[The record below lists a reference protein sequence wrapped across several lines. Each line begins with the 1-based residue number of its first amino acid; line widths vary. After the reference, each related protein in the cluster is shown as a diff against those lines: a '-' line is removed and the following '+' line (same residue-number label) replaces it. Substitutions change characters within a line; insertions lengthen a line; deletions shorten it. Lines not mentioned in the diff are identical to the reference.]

1 MVYKRPSTF
10 EIENINLNKYNLAL
24 NETLF
29 HNANGYIGVRY
40 DFEEGSLPE
49 YCFVPSQYINGFYD
63 FTPMK
68 QPENLYGLV
77 REKQIMLNIAD
88 TQTIKLFI
96 GREQFSMFRGTV
108 LKSKL
113 WLDMDKGITVREV
126 LWRSPEGKEL
136 ELKITRMTSFYQL
149 PLFTIQYE
157 VLPLNFSGNIL
168 LESGHNGNVFNYAN
182 PDDPRIADESFQY
195 LNPVSCE
202 IREGASFITSVTSK
216 SGLKICSGVKNVL
229 SRDNQQQFI
238 IDNNNAICKL
248 HTEAFKGE
256 KIELI
261 KYAVFCDSIRY
272 ADCMQQA
279 ARELKKAQEYSLPY
293 LYQKQEEYLKNF
305 WDSCLVEIEG
315 DEESNFAIRYSM
327 YQLIQS
333 VGKDRYSN
341 IAPKGLS
348 GDGYEGHFFWDSEM
362 YIQPFFTITQPSI
375 SKTLIENRYQALPMA
390 KENAKIMGHSKGAL
404 YPWRT
409 IMGKEC
415 SGYFPSGSAQYHING
430 AIAYAIISYYLATK
444 DLPFMLEKG
453 AEIIWE
459 TARLWL
465 DTGNFHDN
473 KFYINN
479 VTGPDEYTCLVNNN
493 YYTNV
498 LAQYHLRWA
507 VKLYKLLNG
516 CAGFDYLI
524 NKIGLRKSEI
534 AEFQEAADKMYLPYD
549 PKLNINPQDDS
560 FLQKR
565 KWDISAIP
573 KEKFPLLLHYHPL
586 HLYRHQICKQPD
598 TVLAHFILE
607 DAEST
612 ETIRNSYLYYE
623 KITTHCSSLS
633 SCIFSI
639 MAARL
644 GMVDK
649 ALRYYEMT
657 AQLDLLD
664 MHNNTIDGIHAAN
677 MGGNY
682 MAIVYG
688 FGGFRLK
695 ERGISFAPVLP
706 DKWKGFS
713 FRISFEDSK
722 ITVRVTGK
730 ECIISLD
737 SGSPKEIWVY
747 EKKYLLDGVLRISR
761 S

>member
-1 MVYKRPSTF
+1 MAMRQSIYEK
-10 EIENINLNKYNLAL
+10 ENISLSKYNLAL

-49 YCFVPSQYINGFYD
+49 YNVVPSQYINGFYD

-68 QPENLYGLV
+68 QAENLYGLV
-77 REKQIMLNIAD
+77 REKQIMLNTAD

-113 WLDMDKGITVREV
+113 WLDMDKGITVRHV

-136 ELKITRMTSFYQL
+136 EIKITRMTSFHQL

-157 VLPLNFSGNIL
+157 VLPLNFSGSIL

-216 SGLKICSGVKNVL
+216 SELKICSGVINIL
-229 SRDNQQQFI
+229 SQDNHRQQFI

-248 HTEAFKGE
+248 HTEALKGE

-272 ADCMQQA
+272 NDCMQQA
-279 ARELKKAQEYSLPY
+279 ALELKNAQEFSLPY
-293 LYQKQEEYLKNF
+293 LYQKQEEYLKNY
-305 WDSCLVEIEG
+305 WDNCLVEIEG
-315 DEESNFAIRYSM
+315 DEESNLAIRYSM

-333 VGKDRYSN
+333 VGKDCYSN

-362 YIQPFFTITQPSI
+362 YVQPFFSITHPSI
-375 SKTLIENRYQALPMA
+375 SKKLIENRYQALEEA
-390 KENAKIMGHSKGAL
+390 KENARILGHSKGAL
-404 YPWRT
+404 FPWRT

-430 AIAYAIISYYLATK
+430 AVAYAIIFYYLATK
-444 DLPFMLEKG
+444 DLLFMLEKG

-465 DTGNFHDN
+465 DTGNFYED
-473 KFYINN
+473 KFQIND
-479 VTGPDEYTCLVNNN
+479 VTGPDEYTCIVNNN

-507 VKLYKLLNG
+507 VKLFELLNG
-516 CAGFDYLI
+516 TPGLNNLL
-524 NKIGLRKSEI
+524 NKIELKESEI

-549 PKLNINPQDDS
+549 PKLKINPQDDS

-565 KWDISAIP
+565 EWDISALP

-586 HLYRHQICKQPD
+586 HLYRHQVSKQPD

-607 DAEST
+607 DAQSE
-612 ETIRNSYLYYE
+612 ETILNSYVYYE

-649 ALRYYEMT
+649 ALSYYEMT
-657 AQLDLLD
+657 AKLDLLD
-664 MHNNTIDGIHAAN
+664 MHHNTIDGIHAAN

-682 MAIVYG
+682 MAVVYG

-722 ITVRVTGK
+722 ITVRVTGQ
-730 ECIISLD
+730 ECIITLD

-747 EKKYLLDGVLRISR
+747 EKKYLLDRTLYISR
-761 S
+761 A